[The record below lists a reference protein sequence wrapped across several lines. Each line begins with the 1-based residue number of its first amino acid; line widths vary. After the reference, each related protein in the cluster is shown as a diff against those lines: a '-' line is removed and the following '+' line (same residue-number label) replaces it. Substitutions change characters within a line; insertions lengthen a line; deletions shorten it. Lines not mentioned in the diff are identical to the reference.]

1 MCDEQKKLTEKE
13 LLKGMTP
20 YNVHSD
26 LLAKSETKPDW
37 LSFTDEVERVTDDF
51 MADRNEVLENPSSD
65 FLNPDIFLSNLKL
78 ALDSLPDGD
87 IELCDLGNEIGRVIA
102 NLNSP
107 NKTLLRE
114 VIYGVEHGFDM
125 ISKERGAS
133 NE

>member
-1 MCDEQKKLTEKE
+1 MSKKKLTEKE

-20 YNVHSD
+20 YNAHSD
-26 LLAKSETKPDW
+26 LLAKSGTKPDW
-37 LSFTDEVERVTDDF
+37 LSFADEVERVTDDF
-51 MADRNEVLENPSSD
+51 MADRNEVLDNPSSD

-87 IELCDLGNEIGRVIA
+87 IELCNLGNEIGRVIA

-125 ISKERGAS
+125 ISKERGTS